1 MGTLQTVNTTQW
13 MDGLDSIKTVTM
25 NTSTNTYV
33 GHSLK
38 LPFVCLAK
46 VVNVANLSQKQTEKH
61 SNKS

>member
-1 MGTLQTVNTTQW
+1 
-13 MDGLDSIKTVTM
+13 MDGLDSIKTVTI